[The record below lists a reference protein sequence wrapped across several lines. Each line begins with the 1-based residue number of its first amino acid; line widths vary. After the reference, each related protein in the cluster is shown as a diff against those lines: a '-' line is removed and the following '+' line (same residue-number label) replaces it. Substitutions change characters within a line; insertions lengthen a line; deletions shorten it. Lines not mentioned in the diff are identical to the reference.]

1 MTTFQTLD
9 RTLALRCKRALND
22 ENKITVNYE
31 AVSGWTR
38 LTGVVRSVR
47 RINPSPLKVYR
58 EITIVDPREIDLET
72 DAD

>member
-31 AVSGWTR
+31 TKGGWTR

-47 RINPSPLKVYR
+47 RFNPSPLRVSW
-58 EITIVDPREIDLET
+58 EITIIDPQEN
-72 DAD
+72 DA

>member
-31 AVSGWTR
+31 TTGGWTR

-47 RINPSPLKVYR
+47 RLNPSPLRVSW
-58 EITIVDPREIDLET
+58 EITIVDPRENNLEL
-72 DAD
+72 DPD